1 MNRLMNRL
9 MNRPS
14 AKVAPGGFTLIEVL
28 VAVAVFGLIA
38 GGLTQA
44 VRYGMQAWQSQVRM
58 EEGPADLDAVDRSLR
73 HMLEVMDP
81 GDGVEPAPI
90 TGGRDHLEFISVLPN
105 AGGAGPTRRI
115 AATLT
120 VDPAHRLVLLWRPY
134 LHAALLRPAPNP
146 TVTEL
151 LRGVSR
157 LQVSFWQPGGG
168 WTSEWRNPDLPA
180 LIRLRVIFAEGDR
193 RHWPD
198 IVVAPLL
205 DQP

>member
-1 MNRLMNRL
+1 MNGLRS
-9 MNRPS
+9 RP
-14 AKVAPGGFTLIEVL
+14 AGKVVPGGFTLIEVL

-38 GGLTQA
+38 GGLIQA

-58 EEGPADLDAVDRSLR
+58 GEGPADLDAVDRSLR
-73 HMLEVMDP
+73 HMLEVIDP

-90 TGGRDHLEFISVLPN
+90 TGRHDHLEFISVLPN
-105 AGGAGPTRRI
+105 AGGAGPARRI

-120 VDPAHRLVLLWRPY
+120 VDSAHRLVLLWRPY
-134 LHAALLRPAPNP
+134 FHAAPLRPAPAP

-168 WTSEWRNPDLPA
+168 WTSEWRNPELPA
-180 LIRLRVIFAEGDR
+180 LIRLKVMFPEGDR